1 VRVVVATCIVGAGC
15 ASYMSLAED
24 FILVGGIVL
33 DSQQA
38 GRTRPKYPIR

>member
-1 VRVVVATCIVGAGC
+1 VRVIVATRIVDAGR
-15 ASYMSLAED
+15 ASYMSLAAD

-38 GRTRPKYPIR
+38 GRI